1 MTEASSRS
9 RRFFN
14 AVMGM
19 GFVGALS
26 GFASAALAY
35 MWPVKGAGA
44 ASEFLTT
51 AQGKVGAGQLGEN
64 EGVVGRS
71 PLGKVLVVRKDGQ
84 LHGLQATCT
93 HLGCTVAW
101 DSSSGEI
108 ECPCHGARYDLDGRV
123 LKGPARDPLEKVE
136 VREEAEGLRI
146 EGSAS

>member
-1 MTEASSRS
+1 MAEASSPS

-14 AVMGM
+14 TVMGL
-19 GFVGALS
+19 GFIGALG
-26 GFASAALAY
+26 GFAGAALAY
-35 MWPVKGAGA
+35 LWPVKSAGA
-44 ASEFLTT
+44 ASQFLTNT
-51 AQGKVGAGQLGEN
+51 TGKVGGGQLGEN
-64 EGVVGRS
+64 EGVVGHS
-71 PLGKVLVVRKDGQ
+71 PLGKVLVVRRGGQ

-101 DSSSGEI
+101 DGSSGHVK
-108 ECPCHGARYDLDGRV
+108 CPCHGALYDIDGRV